1 MKRAIRLS
9 MEKASKCC
17 KKSQTT
23 KRFVAKNTKKIFPF
37 KFQYGNYNL
46 QEELKGFND
55 KIICNKC
62 LCQVR
67 GEYDGYTERT
77 YVIYI

>member
-1 MKRAIRLS
+1 

-62 LCQVR
+62 LC
-67 GEYDGYTERT
+67 
-77 YVIYI
+77 